1 MKIINNKLYLKIV
14 FFGTALAGKTTS
26 LKWLFRHAIPDEF
39 KMVDQVR
46 SLETSFGQTLF
57 FDFIPIQV
65 SSDII
70 VRLYTTTGQDYYHRT
85 RRLFFEDVDG
95 IFLVVDSQKKELEH
109 NREFVAELRQY
120 LETVEALKEA
130 EIVVLYNKQDRDD
143 IYPPDELERL
153 LFLTGYPSFPVC
165 ASSGENLL
173 PAFILMMDHI
183 LKKLRE
189 RTPHA
194 LSQ

>member
-26 LKWLFRHAIPDEF
+26 LKWLFRYAIPDEF
-39 KMVDQVR
+39 KTVEQVR

-70 VRLYTTTGQDYYHRT
+70 VRLFTTTGQDYYQRT

-95 IFLVVDSQKKELEH
+95 VFVVIDSQKRELEH
-109 NREFVAELRQY
+109 NKEFVAELRTY
-120 LETVEALKEA
+120 LETVETLKEA
-130 EIVVLYNKQDRDD
+130 EIVILYNKQDQDN
-143 IYPPDELERL
+143 IYRSDELEQL
-153 LFLTGYPSFPVC
+153 LPLAGYPSFPVC
-165 ASSGENLL
+165 ATNGHNLL
-173 PAFILMMDHI
+173 PAFILMMDRI
-183 LKKLRE
+183 LKRLRE
-189 RTPHA
+189 RSPHA
-194 LSQ
+194 IFK

>member
-26 LKWLFRHAIPDEF
+26 LKWLFQHAIPDEF
-39 KMVDQVR
+39 KTVEQVR

-70 VRLYTTTGQDYYHRT
+70 VRLFTTTGQDYYQRT
-85 RRLFFEDVDG
+85 RRLFFEDADG
-95 IFLVVDSQKKELEH
+95 IFLVIDSQKKELEH

-120 LETVEALKEA
+120 LDNVEALKEA
-130 EIVVLYNKQDRDD
+130 EVIVLYNKQDRDD
-143 IYPPDELERL
+143 VYPSDELEGL
-153 LFLTGYPSFPVC
+153 LHLNGYSSFPVC
-165 ASSGENLL
+165 ATTGDNLL

-183 LKKLRE
+183 LKKIRE
-189 RTPHA
+189 RSPHA
-194 LSQ
+194 LS

>member
-26 LKWLFRHAIPDEF
+26 LKWLFHHAIPDEF
-39 KMVDQVR
+39 KTVDQVR

-70 VRLYTTTGQDYYHRT
+70 VRMYTTTGQDYYHRT
-85 RRLFFEDVDG
+85 RRLFFEDADG
-95 IFLVVDSQKKELEH
+95 IFLVIDSQKKELEH
-109 NREFVAELRQY
+109 NREFVSELRQY
-120 LETVEALKEA
+120 LETVKALKEA
-130 EIVVLYNKQDRDD
+130 EIVVLYNKQDLNDVL
-143 IYPPDELERL
+143 PPHELERSL
-153 LFLTGYPSFPVC
+153 RLSGYPAFPVC
-165 ASSGENLL
+165 ASSGDKLL

-189 RTPHA
+189 RIPHA
-194 LSQ
+194 LPR

>member
-39 KMVDQVR
+39 KTVDQVR

-65 SSDII
+65 SSDIT

-120 LETVEALKEA
+120 LETVEVLKEA

-143 IYPPDELERL
+143 VYPSDELERSL
-153 LFLTGYPSFPVC
+153 LLTGYPSFPVC
-165 ASSGENLL
+165 ASNGENLL

-194 LSQ
+194 LSW